1 MSRRRT
7 NGSGSPVSLFPFLSI
22 LACMIGTLTLMI
34 TSLALTGMGVGRD
47 DESIQRA
54 EEYVAL
60 KKESTDLLKKA
71 DELKKQLER
80 AQRAKEK
87 VAVLEAL
94 LKSQSA
100 AAELAE
106 RIIRLKVQIKS
117 RETRASDL
125 QKELARLK
133 KELDSLRQ
141 EMVKRQQKFSKEFV
155 KVLPPEG
162 DYSTRFKPW
171 FVEAGKTGI
180 TVYDGVKPWVVSSSK
195 IKTDKKFNDFLK
207 KLAGS
212 DSSQLVVLVRSTGL
226 TALNIVTA
234 HAESMG
240 IDCGKLPLV
249 GAGEVDLS
257 SFKK

>member
-1 MSRRRT
+1 
-7 NGSGSPVSLFPFLSI
+7 
-22 LACMIGTLTLMI
+22 MIGTLTLMI

-60 KKESTDLLKKA
+60 EKGRSELLKKA
-71 DELKKQLER
+71 DELKKLLQR
-80 AQRAKEK
+80 AQRVKEK
-87 VAVLEAL
+87 VAMLETL

-100 AAELAE
+100 AAELEE
-106 RIIRLKVQIKS
+106 RTIRLKVQLKS
-117 RETRASDL
+117 RETRVSDL

-141 EMVKRQQKFSKEFV
+141 EMVKRQQKFSREFV

-171 FVEAGKTGI
+171 FVEAGKTGV
-180 TVYDGVKPWVVSSSK
+180 TVYDGAKPWMVLNSR
-195 IKTDKKFNDFLK
+195 IKTDEKFNEFLK
-207 KLAGS
+207 KLADS

-226 TALNIVTA
+226 TAMNIVIA
-234 HAESMG
+234 QAEGMG

-257 SFKK
+257 SFQK